1 MGKRDIPEIN
11 AGSMADIAF
20 LLLIF
25 FLVTTTMDKDQAY
38 LRQIPKII
46 KSDII
51 PPPVSERNVLAIKS
65 NNNNQILIREEIVAI
80 DRVSEKVLKFFQANE
95 KKNIDPE
102 YPFYARVSSSD
113 IESQVKVIEKQI
125 EDMEI
130 NSGTPK
136 EFIDV
141 KYQELDAWLKKKAAL
156 ALYGGDVLPEI
167 DFQANIRIE
176 VATTTQYEIFAS
188 IHSEIEEAIS
198 ELKDKEA
205 KRIFNTP
212 YAVLKRKNSLDP
224 AGLEEKDKLELLE
237 LLYPSRIIEVTP
249 KR

>member
-1 MGKRDIPEIN
+1 MAKKDIPEIN

-38 LRQIPKII
+38 LRQIPKPIL
-46 KSDII
+46 SDII

-65 NNNNQILIREEIVAI
+65 NSNNQILIREEII
-80 DRVSEKVLKFFQANE
+80 DMERISDKILKFYQSNE
-95 KKNIDPE
+95 KKNIEPDF
-102 YPFYARVSSSD
+102 PFYARVSNAD
-113 IESQVKVIEKQI
+113 INSQVKAIEKQL
-125 EDMEI
+125 EELEANPD
-130 NSGTPK
+130 TPK

-141 KYQELDAWLKKKAAL
+141 KYQELDAWLKKKNSL
-156 ALYGGDVLPEI
+156 ALYGGDILPEI
-167 DFQANIRIE
+167 DGQANIRIE
-176 VATTTQYEIFAS
+176 VASTTRYEVFAK

-198 ELKDKEA
+198 ELRNKESI
-205 KRIFNTP
+205 RIFNVP
-212 YAVLKRKNSLDP
+212 YAVLKRKNSLD
-224 AGLEEKDKLELLE
+224 AAQLEEKDKLELLD